1 MTKAEERKILEQIVD
16 LIQSTPMDSYIRSAF
31 SGVPEYAVR
40 NIDDDAAYNPVEE
53 RDMWEKRYHGLQ
65 LDCKGMTETLKAK
78 DAEIEKLGTLLDGK
92 VAECE
97 RLRDER
103 DAMMDSA
110 DGLGEIIDEM
120 EKETTMLKSELK
132 QYIRGDIIAEHRTNE
147 LHRVLIE
154 RGIYGE
160 FLVGTQEHITAD
172 SSCKWEYMQNGW
184 RWHDLEYRKS
194 EEDARKRF
202 ADYVRLECDD

>member
-1 MTKAEERKILEQIVD
+1 MTKVGELKLLEQIAG
-16 LIQSTPMDSYIRSAF
+16 LIKSAGEDSYIHDTFA
-31 SGVPEYAVR
+31 GIVDICR
-40 NIDDDAAYNPVEE
+40 NNIVDDFGNHPVEDLE
-53 RDMWEKRYHGLQ
+53 ELRKRYHALE
-65 LDCKGMTETLKAK
+65 LDCKGMAETLKAK
-78 DAEIEKLGTLLDGK
+78 DAEIEKLGTMLDGK

-103 DAMMDSA
+103 DVMMESA

-120 EKETTMLKSELK
+120 EKETIMLKAELK
-132 QYIRGDIIAEHRTNE
+132 QYIRGDIIAEVRTGE
-147 LHRVLIE
+147 LHRVIIE

-194 EEDARKRF
+194 EEDARQRF
-202 ADYVRLECDD
+202 ADYVRLERED